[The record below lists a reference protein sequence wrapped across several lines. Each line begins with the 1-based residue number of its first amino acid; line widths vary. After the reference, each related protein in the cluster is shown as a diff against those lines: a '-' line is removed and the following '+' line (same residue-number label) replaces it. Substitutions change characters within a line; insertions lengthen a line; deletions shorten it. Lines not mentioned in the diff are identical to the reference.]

1 MRKLGLQA
9 VIAGAS
15 VLTIMSAVDGA
26 DLLGQAHADP
36 HCAASGADPYQ
47 SQADPP
53 PQADPPRAHPP
64 QMGTVCTGRGAED
77 RRSSLL
83 ASASTPR
90 QPAALTARQ
99 RYSASTAYRCQ
110 PTTVTFASV
119 LAVITVVSG
128 CP

>member
-1 MRKLGLQA
+1 MRKLGLRA

-36 HCAASGADPYQ
+36 RCAASGGGSMPTASGPAAA
-47 SQADPP
+47 SGPT
-53 PQADPPRAHPP
+53 PRTPTPDGDCLHW
-64 QMGTVCTGRGAED
+64 RGAQD

-99 RYSASTAYRCQ
+99 RYSASTEYRCQ

-119 LAVITVVSG
+119 
-128 CP
+128 